1 MDVIPVS
8 DRFLTTSEAARELEV
23 SEGTVRRLEERGTL
37 TAFRVGANRSR
48 VFNGEQ
54 VERVKRARRQASDAA
69 GR

>member
-1 MDVIPVS
+1 
-8 DRFLTTSEAARELEV
+8 V